1 MKKLNKDLNNRKLF
15 KQYEKQYKILK
26 ALSHNE
32 LLPLDLR
39 LQIQNEIN
47 KQIPKNASKVRQHN
61 FCLET
66 GRARGNLTDFGISR
80 IEMKNKAEFGK
91 LPGVRRSSW

>member
-1 MKKLNKDLNNRKLF
+1 MKKLNKDLKNRKLF

-32 LLPLDLR
+32 LLPLDIR

-91 LPGVRRSSW
+91 LPGVRRSS

>member
-91 LPGVRRSSW
+91 LPGVRRSS